1 MLKDNDKVI
10 TMTQDEVFKSV
21 LQDKNCEDYLVD
33 IISGI
38 TRIKKR
44 YVKDNL
50 VFKNTELAK
59 DEVVEKGKIT
69 DLLVE
74 LRDNIIN
81 LEMNK
86 KYYDG
91 LFDKNDRYLDKLK
104 DGLVMKGEKYGIQRK
119 VIQINF
125 DNFEIFD
132 DRIIIKFKMMDK
144 EKGLIRSD
152 YLLSTDVEIYHV
164 NLKRV
169 KYMYYNKCNLSKLQK
184 EFLIMTLDSLKE
196 LTKVTKGYKEMEE
209 VTKKISKLTREE
221 EMQGIYIKEE
231 QEEFIRQK
239 IRQYAASKGYEQ
251 GMLKGKEEGIKEG
264 IKEGKKQ
271 GIKEGKKQGIKEGS
285 KEKEYELIKKML
297 DVNIDIKLIQE
308 ITGLSSIEIE
318 KLRQ

>member
-10 TMTQDEVFKSV
+10 TMTQDAVFKSV

-38 TRIKKR
+38 TRLKRR

-50 VFKNTELAK
+50 VFKNSELAK

-251 GMLKGKEEGIKEG
+251 GMLKGKEEG
-264 IKEGKKQ
+264 KKQ
-271 GIKEGKKQGIKEGS
+271 GIKEGIKEGS